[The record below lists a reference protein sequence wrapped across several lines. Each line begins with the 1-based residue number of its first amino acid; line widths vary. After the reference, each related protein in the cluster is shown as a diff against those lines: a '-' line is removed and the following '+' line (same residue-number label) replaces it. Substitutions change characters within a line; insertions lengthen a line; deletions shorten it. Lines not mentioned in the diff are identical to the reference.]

1 MPMVS
6 ITELA
11 RSKEKDPTL
20 AEDLLAGVKQHAD
33 VEASHHELEATQQE
47 HICRVVVRKYR
58 LFSRAQ
64 TLNTFGKTP
73 KSLNLPEIRLHES
86 PRGEARVY
94 YAVQLDKDK
103 QPTLREE
110 RVSSV
115 GTKRQLIKDGVNLFQ
130 AQQGLIMQHV
140 VGARV
145 SKDD

>member
-1 MPMVS
+1 M
-6 ITELA
+6 
-11 RSKEKDPTL
+11 
-20 AEDLLAGVKQHAD
+20 
-33 VEASHHELEATQQE
+33 
-47 HICRVVVRKYR
+47 
-58 LFSRAQ
+58 
-64 TLNTFGKTP
+64 
-73 KSLNLPEIRLHES
+73 NLPEIRLHES
-86 PRGEARVY
+86 SVDEARVY